1 MARDTIEDRI
11 DGLDWGAIGE
21 ELAER
26 GYAHIPRLLR
36 PPECRALIALYPD
49 DERFRSRIDMARYRF
64 GEGSYAYF
72 REPLPE
78 AVTALRTGLYPRLAP
93 IANGMM
99 TALGRELR
107 YPAALQAFRRQCRAA
122 GQTRPTPLLLHYT
135 AGGYNR
141 LHRDLYGPLAFP
153 LQATAMLS
161 RRGSDYTGGEF
172 LLVENVARQQSRGEA
187 IAAEQGDLIVFPVRE
202 RPVAGKRGPLRA
214 ELRHG
219 MSRVHSG
226 ERYALG
232 IIFHDAE

>member
-1 MARDTIEDRI
+1 MAEPVRAVAPD
-11 DGLDWGAIGE
+11 L
-21 ELAER
+21 R
-26 GYAHIPRLLR
+26 GYG
-36 PPECRALIALYPD
+36 
-49 DERFRSRIDMARYRF
+49 RSSI
-64 GEGSYAYF
+64 
-72 REPLPE
+72 
-78 AVTALRTGLYPRLAP
+78 YPRHEDYAQSL
-93 IANGMM
+93 IVQDMLGLL

-135 AGGYNR
+135 TGGYNR